1 MSEAEGLSRH
11 FAQVI
16 RSFFHHAEEVELLM
30 DRRFWITLSI
40 ITAVGPLSY
49 LRKLDSL
56 KYTSMIALF
65 AVAYLVIIVLYHY
78 ISPNFPPPPPESI
91 EYFHFSTKIFS
102 QLPVFIF
109 AFTCHQNVSVCVCFG
124 HLCLFACADSPPPLA
139 TLDLFRA

>member
-1 MSEAEGLSRH
+1 
-11 FAQVI
+11 
-16 RSFFHHAEEVELLM
+16 M

-56 KYTSMIALF
+56 KYTSLIALF
-65 AVAYLVIIVLYHY
+65 AVAYLVVIVLYHY

-109 AFTCHQNVSVCVCFG
+109 AFTCHQNVSAVPSLFIC
-124 HLCLFACADSPPPLA
+124 LCLLTSIIRSFLCITNCKIIVRDLSSRSSFLLLAPL
-139 TLDLFRA
+139 LLSMK